1 MGARADASAD
11 ERQMQSGAGQVQSR
25 SVQGQ
30 FQALAEQ
37 RAKAEARMARATQME
52 ERERQRRRE
61 GAVLGA
67 TQLRRD
73 SHVAPYVAPA
83 QLPTHGPSPLPQLL
97 TSHPPPVPSQHAPST
112 APHPLA
118 SRRREHREP
127 PLSPHAEAVEEG
139 LHLLDEAPYDTLMHG
154 GEPLSYETAA
164 EVLSRAQAEAQL
176 AQAHAQAQIELAL
189 AAESEWHFQQS
200 LLELEQETQLVQL
213 FEIGELL
220 GTVHASLVSDCLPH
234 QPPASDDTHDC
245 PPHQV
250 HASLVPLTHTSPL
263 LPLHEALPASL
274 DQLLTSLAA
283 VQVCT

>member
-11 ERQMQSGAGQVQSR
+11 ERQMQSRAGQVHSR
-25 SVQGQ
+25 AVQGQLHTSVQGQ

-52 ERERQRRRE
+52 ERERQRRLE

-73 SHVAPYVAPA
+73 SHVAPSWAPA

-97 TSHPPPVPSQHAPST
+97 PSHPPPAPSQQHAPGT
-112 APHPLA
+112 APLPLA

-139 LHLLDEAPYDTLMHG
+139 LHLLDETPYDAPMHG
-154 GEPLSYETAA
+154 GAPLSYETAA

-176 AQAHAQAQIELAL
+176 AQAQAQAQMELAR

-220 GTVHASLVSDCLPH
+220 GTVHASLVPDCLPH
-234 QPPASDDTHDC
+234 QPPSS
-245 PPHQV
+245 
-250 HASLVPLTHTSPL
+250 ASLI
-263 LPLHEALPASL
+263 
-274 DQLLTSLAA
+274 
-283 VQVCT
+283 

>member
-11 ERQMQSGAGQVQSR
+11 ERQMQSRSADERQMQSRAGQVHSR
-25 SVQGQ
+25 SVQGQLHTSVQGQ

-52 ERERQRRRE
+52 ERERQRRLE

-73 SHVAPYVAPA
+73 SHVAPSWAPA

-97 TSHPPPVPSQHAPST
+97 PSHPPPAPSPQHAPGT
-112 APHPLA
+112 APPPLA

-139 LHLLDEAPYDTLMHG
+139 LHLLDETPYDAPMHG

-176 AQAHAQAQIELAL
+176 AQAQAQAQMELAR

-220 GTVHASLVSDCLPH
+220 GTVHASLVPDCLPH
-234 QPPASDDTHDC
+234 QPPSSAS
-245 PPHQV
+245 
-250 HASLVPLTHTSPL
+250 SRI
-263 LPLHEALPASL
+263 
-274 DQLLTSLAA
+274 
-283 VQVCT
+283 